1 MNNLLPSL
9 GLAIDS
15 VLVVPNAPNY
25 RPPCWPP
32 KSDWPVVID
41 ANGDVISRWGDSIWR
56 LDPWAGVPLTLNFG
70 DGPIKKMA
78 APIDHHNANLLRVII
93 GWWLYGPNGAR
104 GHRTLKTRFDQMRRL
119 FALCSKEGVLAS
131 ELSRFPRI
139 ADRIPEVLQSSR
151 AREFLMLLHEL
162 YERRETL
169 GFTILDRR
177 ALARL
182 EASLPSHET
191 RQTPFIPPRIW
202 RYQVTRLHECLD
214 DFLLHQ
220 KQIEACFRFC
230 LHAYQHNRLT
240 TQSDHRFS
248 AVAPFQW
255 PADGSNGRY
264 SGRLFYGPFAETA
277 TRFGIAELL
286 ERWTEPSGA
295 TLSIRALS
303 RYLTNVTRAGLAYLL
318 NFSLMRVEECWNLRA
333 NCLRIETDP
342 RFGEITLLRGRTTK
356 TASDSDTFW
365 VTSPSAKIAVE
376 AMTAIATL
384 RAEGSAFE
392 PSTTPRPIEPT
403 ELYLVSC
410 ANEPW
415 IAARKT
421 MSTAIRPS
429 IISYLSA
436 FGNSSTI
443 FDPEQ
448 LRITPRDLELARLVN
463 PMLPEEFAVGEI
475 WPLAWHQLRRTG
487 AVNMQ
492 ASGLVSDASL
502 QFQLKHITRA
512 MSFYYGQNFSRL
524 RLEEKAHTLY
534 VRTMY
539 ETLGR
544 ELQLLVTDRFIS
556 PHGEKRKAEIVR
568 LILPSDMEKMTQLAK
583 KGAAVYRPIILGV
596 CSSREP
602 CPYGGIDSIA
612 HCGGGDIAGEVRPC
626 PDVLY
631 DRDRLGLVHELEQAL
646 DNRLSIATAG
656 SPLKASLEAQKRSA
670 ENYRHVINQ
679 ATPI

>member
-1 MNNLLPSL
+1 M

-15 VLVVPNAPNY
+15 TLAVPDAPNY
-25 RPPCWPP
+25 RPPSWPP
-32 KSDWPVVID
+32 KNDWPVVID
-41 ANGDVISRWGDSIWR
+41 ANGKVISRWGDPIWR

-70 DGPIKKMA
+70 DGPLKKIA
-78 APIDHHNANLLRVII
+78 APIDSENANLLRQII

-119 FALCSKEGVLAS
+119 FALCAQEGILAS

-162 YERRETL
+162 YERRDTL
-169 GFTILDRR
+169 GFTILDRK
-177 ALARL
+177 ALTRL
-182 EASLPSHET
+182 EAALPDHET

-202 RYQVTRLHECLD
+202 RYQVTRLRECLD
-214 DFLLHQ
+214 DFLVHQ
-220 KQIEACFRFC
+220 EKIEACFRFC
-230 LHAYQHNRLT
+230 LSAYHHNRLGT
-240 TQSDHRFS
+240 PESRFA

-255 PADGSNGRY
+255 PADGSNGAY
-264 SGRLFYGPFAETA
+264 SGRIFYGPFADTA
-277 TRFGIAELL
+277 SRFGIAEVL
-286 ERWTEPSGA
+286 ERWAGTPSS
-295 TLSIRALS
+295 TLAINTFSS
-303 RYLTNVTRAGLAYLL
+303 YLTAVTRAGLAYLL

-333 NCLRIETDP
+333 NCLTVEKDP

-356 TASDSDTFW
+356 TTSDSETFW
-365 VTSPSAKIAVE
+365 VTSPSAKVAVE
-376 AMTAIATL
+376 AMAAVVKL
-384 RAEGSAFE
+384 RAEGLDYD
-392 PSTTPRPIEPT
+392 PCKTPAPIEGDH
-403 ELYLVSC
+403 YLITY
-410 ANEPW
+410 ATEPW
-415 IAARKT
+415 IPVRR
-421 MSTAIRPS
+421 SINRAIRPS
-429 IISYLSA
+429 IKSYLGA
-436 FGNSSTI
+436 FGEKSKI

-448 LRITPRDLELARLVN
+448 LRITARDLELARLVN
-463 PMLPEEFAVGEI
+463 PALPDEFAVGRI

-512 MSFYYGQNFSRL
+512 MSFYYGQNFSHL

-568 LILPSDMEKMTQLAK
+568 LILPSDMEKMAQRAK
-583 KGAAVYRPIILGV
+583 KGAVVYRPIILGV

-612 HCGGGDIAGEVRPC
+612 HCGGGDIAGEPRPC

-631 DRDRLGLVHELEQAL
+631 DRDRLDMVNELERVL
-646 DNRLSIATAG
+646 DDRMATAPVG

-670 ENYRHVINQ
+670 ENYRNVINQ
-679 ATPI
+679 TILG

>member
-1 MNNLLPSL
+1 MDDLLPKM
-9 GLAIDS
+9 GLSIDS
-15 VLVVPNAPNY
+15 VLAVPDAPNY

-32 KSDWPVVID
+32 NDDWPVVID
-41 ANGDVISRWGDSIWR
+41 ANRNVVSRWSDPIWR

-70 DGPIKKMA
+70 DGPITKIA
-78 APIDHHNANLLRVII
+78 APIDSNNANLLRVII

-104 GHRTLKTRFDQMRRL
+104 GYRTIKTRFDQMRRL
-119 FALCSKEGVLAS
+119 FALCSKEGILAS
-131 ELSRFPRI
+131 DLSRFPRI
-139 ADRIPEVLQSSR
+139 ADQIPEVLQSSR

-162 YERRETL
+162 YERRDTL
-169 GFTILDRR
+169 GFTILDQKSLTRLAA
-177 ALARL
+177 AL
-182 EASLPSHET
+182 PNHET

-202 RYQVTRLHECLD
+202 RYQIIRLRECLD
-214 DFLLHQ
+214 EFLVYQ
-220 KQIEACFRFC
+220 EKVESCFRFC
-230 LHAYQHNRLT
+230 LSAYHHNRLAT
-240 TQSDHRFS
+240 PNDRFS

-255 PADGSNGRY
+255 PADGCNGVY
-264 SGRLFYGPFAETA
+264 SGRRFYGPFADTA
-277 TRFGIAELL
+277 IRFGIAEIL
-286 ERWTEPSGA
+286 ERWAGIPGS
-295 TLSIRALS
+295 TLTIKALS
-303 RYLTNVTRAGLAYLL
+303 SYLTVVTRAGLAYLL

-333 NCLRIETDP
+333 NCLTVEKDP

-356 TASDSDTFW
+356 TTSDSDTFW
-365 VTSPSAKIAVE
+365 VTSPSAKIAVK
-376 AMTAIATL
+376 AMTAVAKL
-384 RAEGSAFE
+384 RAEGVAYD
-392 PSTTPRPIEPT
+392 PCKTPAPIAEDH
-403 ELYLVSC
+403 YLIAY

-415 IAARKT
+415 IPIRKT
-421 MSTAIRPS
+421 MNRAIRPS
-429 IISYLSA
+429 IINYLSA
-436 FGNSSTI
+436 FGASPKV

-463 PMLPEEFAVGEI
+463 PTLPEEFAVGET

-512 MSFYYGQNFSRL
+512 MSFYYGQNFSHL

-544 ELQLLVTDRFIS
+544 ELQQLVSDRFIS

-568 LILPSDMEKMTQLAK
+568 LILPSEMEKMTQLAK
-583 KGAAVYRPIILGV
+583 KGVVGYRPIILGV

-612 HCGGGDIAGEVRPC
+612 HCGGGDTKGEPRPC

-631 DRDRLGLVHELEQAL
+631 DRNQLDVVSELERVL
-646 DNRLSIATAG
+646 DNRMATAPVG
-656 SPLKASLEAQKRSA
+656 SPLRESLEAQKRSA
-670 ENYRHVINQ
+670 ESYRNVINQ
-679 ATPI
+679 AAPN